1 MYGSCKKHKA
11 SVENCPQFW
20 PILSALNTPTYKLRK
35 FLVPILKPLRTNEF
49 TVKKD
54 TFHFADKIVDEQHD
68 LFMGSLYTD
77 FGGDLEGTIEIC
89 TNKLFKEP
97 EKTEGLSNTEFKE
110 LLSLATKDPD
120 FIFDGTI

>member
-1 MYGSCKKHKA
+1 MYGSCKKNKA
-11 SVENCPQFW
+11 SVENCPQFR

-35 FLVPILKPLRTNEF
+35 FLVPILKPWTNEF

-54 TFHFADKIVDEQHD
+54 SFHFADKIVDEQHD

-89 TNKLFKEP
+89 TNKLFKEA

-110 LLSLATKDPD
+110 LLFLATKDSD
-120 FIFDGTI
+120 FISDGTI

>member
-1 MYGSCKKHKA
+1 M
-11 SVENCPQFW
+11 
-20 PILSALNTPTYKLRK
+20 SALNTPTYKLRK

-54 TFHFADKIVDEQHD
+54 TFHFVDKIVDEQHD

-110 LLSLATKDPD
+110 LLSLATKDSD
-120 FIFDGTI
+120 FISGGTI